1 MPHDA
6 HGNLIQAGDKV
17 VIPATVLAV
26 YATEN
31 GQFCNCDLEFD
42 HIMPGRDAKDRY
54 SAINTRQVEKALTVG
69 IAAADAG
76 EAAYNGYL
84 ASCGGKSLVSVQ
96 PLPTWA
102 EQSPEI
108 QTAWRAAAAAV
119 DLFSGRTKLQS
130 AE

>member
-6 HGNLIQAGDKV
+6 HGNPIQAGDKV

-26 YATEN
+26 HEAPE
-31 GQFCNCDLEFD
+31 FCNCDLEFD
-42 HIMPGRDAKDRY
+42 HVTPGRDAKDRY

-69 IAAADAG
+69 VAAADAG

-84 ASCGGKSLVSVQ
+84 ASCGGTSLISGQ
-96 PLPTWA
+96 RLPTWA
-102 EQSPEI
+102 EQAPAI

-119 DLFSGRTKLQS
+119 LLFSGKTELRA